1 LFAICSAFDYSL
13 AMSELDEIAQLKA
26 QVDQLTA
33 ENAALREDGFRGSK
47 AEALMALEYDRIPT
61 FMKSQKAIAWQR
73 KIATAVMIVVPL
85 ILVAVAV
92 FGGLYAYRDHQQQME
107 SRKADQE
114 LSAVIEKNVKASSTH

>member
-1 LFAICSAFDYSL
+1 MDSSH
-13 AMSELDEIAQLKA
+13 EIAQLKA

-92 FGGLYAYRDHQQQME
+92 FGGCMPIGTISSAKK
-107 SRKADQE
+107 SRKGWSGFILPFRLTQP
-114 LSAVIEKNVKASSTH
+114 LRPRNKALPR